1 MTLADPDERE
11 LAELREPTNRIGAAA
26 WRMTPLDGDL
36 EQPPENLWDDIASE
50 FGLAM
55 ESDADDSDDEQ
66 LAEVIP
72 ISGWKRYARPVLVA
86 AAVIALVAVGVG
98 TLVSTG
104 DESAETSVLATAELE
119 PLGESGSGSAELIT
133 TGDGELALAVDFSGV
148 TAEDGFHE
156 VWLLDPDVTKLVSLG
171 PARSDGL
178 YQVPSGLDPTVV
190 PVVDVSFEIFDGDP
204 SHGGNSV
211 LRGVLEV

>member
-1 MTLADPDERE
+1 MTSLESDDRE
-11 LAELREPTNRIGAAA
+11 LAAFRAPTNRIGAAA
-26 WRMTPLDGDL
+26 RRMTPLDADL
-36 EQPPENLWDDIASE
+36 EQPPAGLWDNIAGE
-50 FGLAM
+50 LAITT
-55 ESDADDSDDEQ
+55 ESDAAESADEQ

-72 ISGWKRYARPVLVA
+72 ISGWQRYARPLLVA

-104 DESAETSVLATAELE
+104 DDGAETSVLASTELE

-133 TGDGELALAVDFSGV
+133 TGEGELALAVDFTGV

-171 PARSDGL
+171 PARADGI
-178 YQVPSGLDPTVV
+178 YQVPAGLDPAAV

-211 LRGVLEV
+211 LRGVLEI